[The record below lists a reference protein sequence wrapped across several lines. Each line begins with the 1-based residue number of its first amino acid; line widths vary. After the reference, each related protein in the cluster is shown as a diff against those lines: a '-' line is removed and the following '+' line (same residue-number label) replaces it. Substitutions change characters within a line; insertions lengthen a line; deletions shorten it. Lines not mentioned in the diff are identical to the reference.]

1 MKGGWKRDKMT
12 KRRSRRSEGRRIG
25 GQRRAGGGRGAR
37 VWFGSR
43 VTRARHWKMRFDE
56 KRVFQ
61 LVTLD
66 AGSRELAR
74 AACRVEEKRLLAAA
88 AASDARWLPRVR
100 IDAPRTRDASR
111 AHLGWMPFRM
121 QSLRKSASLS

>member
-1 MKGGWKRDKMT
+1 LEARQDDEKAIEAFGGEKD
-12 KRRSRRSEGRRIG
+12 RRSATR
-25 GQRRAGGGRGAR
+25 GGGRGAR
-37 VWFGSR
+37 ARFGSR
-43 VTRARHWKMRFDE
+43 VTRLRHWKTRFDE
-56 KRVFQ
+56 KRVFPGDPRRGKPG
-61 LVTLD
+61 V
-66 AGSRELAR
+66 GSRRMSREE
-74 AACRVEEKRLLAAA
+74 EEKRLLAAA